1 MTVFSSKYTIELWT
15 REGTLLADLG
25 ARLRNRVLIQS
36 RNQPDDLAF
45 DMDLN
50 DFERYCEKAGVDP
63 KDLLVVNSVEVR
75 IKRLAT
81 YMSGGQLVYR
91 NVHLEKNS
99 GTVTCRILGF
109 LQLWAKRYTGESDA
123 GLVSDVYST
132 ADGTADLSRKDLA
145 WALINQSQNLTN
157 GDFGVTLGPNQA
169 SSTTTYQKNYSR
181 TNIKDA
187 LQGLTTVEAGAID
200 IEFTH
205 DKKFNTYDYMGSN
218 RPDIVFEYPGN
229 IRSIGVPED
238 GTDMTNEAIGIGRG
252 AADGTQT
259 VAIESDLAS
268 QASYGLRQDTINSN
282 GTDNSDGGITDDAKA
297 EIQSASLPLRIP
309 SIVVDGNFAP
319 FVTDYGIGDRVRVK
333 VSGYKLVNN
342 INGMYRIERRT
353 IRIDDDDNEEVTLE
367 VSG

>member
-15 REGTLLADLG
+15 RAGTLLADLG
-25 ARLRNRVLIQS
+25 TKPRNRVLVQS
-36 RNQPDDLAF
+36 RNEPDDLSF
-45 DMDLN
+45 DMDLVE
-50 DFERYCEKAGVDP
+50 FERYCDRAGVDP
-63 KDLLVVNSVEVR
+63 KELLIVNSVEVR
-75 IKRLAT
+75 IKRHRKYL
-81 YMSGGQLVYR
+81 SGGQLVYR
-91 NVHLEKNS
+91 NVSITANENTL
-99 GTVTCRILGF
+99 TCRVFGF
-109 LQLWAKRYTGESDA
+109 LQLFAKRYTGESTA

-132 ADGTADLSRKDLA
+132 SDGTADLSRKDLA
-145 WALINQSQNLTN
+145 WALINQSQNLAN
-157 GDFGVTLGPNQA
+157 GSFGITIGPNQA
-169 SSTTTYQKNYSR
+169 GNTTTYQKNYSR

-205 DKKFNTYDYMGSN
+205 DKKFNTYDYMGSD

-229 IRSIGVPED
+229 ITSIDVPED

-259 VAIESDLAS
+259 IAVEADLAS
-268 QASYGLRQDTINSN
+268 QAQYRLRQDTINSN

-297 EIQSASLPLRIP
+297 EIQSASLPLRVP
-309 SIVVDGNFAP
+309 SLVVDGNFAP

-333 VSGYKLVNN
+333 VSGYKLVDN

-353 IRIDDDDNEEVTLE
+353 IRIDENDNEEVILE